1 MLIKKILLFI
11 IKILMIQ
18 ITSDENDLEKYQKLK
33 IEDTSSIKTTDL
45 PSEFSKEA
53 FEIVDEFIK
62 KTKNIDFEI
71 LIYFDYIEGKIL
83 KCKLGSET
91 NVKLKFDENEF
102 KGKHV
107 ASIHNHTK
115 DMYTPPSDKNFGI
128 FSREWED
135 FELIAGINKLWILKS
150 KLKDEK
156 LTFELKTSSSILFR
170 IALESASL
178 KYQNQD
184 EIDDECDELYGKLLS
199 NYINDKNINNIQLK
213 QREYTHDRKD

>member
-1 MLIKKILLFI
+1 M
-11 IKILMIQ
+11 
-18 ITSDENDLEKYQKLK
+18 
-33 IEDTSSIKTTDL
+33 
-45 PSEFSKEA
+45 
-53 FEIVDEFIK
+53 
-62 KTKNIDFEI
+62 
-71 LIYFDYIEGKIL
+71 
-83 KCKLGSET
+83 
-91 NVKLKFDENEF
+91 
-102 KGKHV
+102 

-135 FELIAGINKLWILKS
+135 FELIAGINKLWILTS

-178 KYQNQD
+178 KYQNQN

-199 NYINDKNINNIQLK
+199 NYNDKNINNIQLK
-213 QREYTHDRKD
+213 QRDILMTENIEYACRKKSETQKSLKK

>member
-1 MLIKKILLFI
+1 M
-11 IKILMIQ
+11 
-18 ITSDENDLEKYQKLK
+18 
-33 IEDTSSIKTTDL
+33 
-45 PSEFSKEA
+45 
-53 FEIVDEFIK
+53 
-62 KTKNIDFEI
+62 
-71 LIYFDYIEGKIL
+71 
-83 KCKLGSET
+83 
-91 NVKLKFDENEF
+91 
-102 KGKHV
+102 

-135 FELIAGINKLWILKS
+135 FELIAGINKLWILTS

-199 NYINDKNINNIQLK
+199 NYNDKNINNIQLK
-213 QREYTHDRKD
+213 QRDILMTENIEYACRKKSETQKSLKK

>member
-1 MLIKKILLFI
+1 M
-11 IKILMIQ
+11 
-18 ITSDENDLEKYQKLK
+18 
-33 IEDTSSIKTTDL
+33 
-45 PSEFSKEA
+45 
-53 FEIVDEFIK
+53 
-62 KTKNIDFEI
+62 
-71 LIYFDYIEGKIL
+71 
-83 KCKLGSET
+83 
-91 NVKLKFDENEF
+91 
-102 KGKHV
+102 

-135 FELIAGINKLWILKS
+135 FELIAGINKLWILTS

-184 EIDDECDELYGKLLS
+184 EKDDECDELYGKLLS
-199 NYINDKNINNIQLK
+199 NYNDKNINNIQLK
-213 QREYTHDRKD
+213 QRDILMTENIEYACRKKSETQKSLKK